1 MNYTIEKVLQDL
13 PQGENLKK
21 IPEDGGDKWN
31 RLVFEKSP
39 YLLQHAAN
47 PVDWYPWSETA
58 FTKAK
63 VENKAI
69 FLSIGYS
76 TCHWCHVME
85 HESFE
90 NDDVAKVLNQ
100 YFICIKVDREER
112 PDIDSLY
119 MGIAQMLI
127 SRGGWPLNLFLT
139 PEKHVFY
146 AGTYFPKLSKL
157 YPNGYEMPGI
167 IQIAH
172 HLGQMWL
179 NDKEKLEASAEKI
192 SANYRKYHLNEDSSS
207 ELVSEIG
214 EEIFNLEINESSK
227 AFRNEI
233 QEISDKAFI
242 QLSHQFDNKYGG
254 FGPAP
259 KFFSPHVYSFL
270 LKYYERSLNT
280 YEKSFLN
287 EGKVN
292 KESGI
297 EHKSVIKEKVSTA
310 LDMVLKSLTQFR
322 LGGVFDQ
329 LGYGFHRYSTDR
341 EWLLPHFEKM
351 LYDQATLMLAY
362 SDAVLVL
369 EKLYSQKSE
378 SSINLKNLNLDQEKL
393 KNNISVYKRVLDEIY
408 EYLMTDMLSSENL
421 FFSAEDA
428 DSEGEE
434 GLFYTWT
441 MKELKEI
448 LNKDELTLIVKTF
461 QVEEK
466 GNFSD
471 ESTKEKTGRNILH
484 RKDLNDFSV
493 PGMEKLYAHRRT
505 RIHPLKD
512 DKILT
517 DWNSLMVAA
526 LARAYQATQDTK
538 FLNLALKVTDSL
550 LKIMRKPNGELL
562 KSSRLGISSPNIS
575 CINDYSFF
583 IFALI
588 ELIKAYEASESTV
601 AENAEIGVRQQCPE
615 TKKLINVA
623 IDTQEIMFR
632 KFWDDQNGAF
642 FYADK
647 EAQELPLA
655 NKEFFDGAIPSGNSI
670 AFGNLIELFKLTNK
684 NIYLDKLNSM
694 IKIMVAN
701 AKQYPMGYGQALVGL
716 ESLLEFKPTYQCDEN
731 GCRIL

>member
-1 MNYTIEKVLQDL
+1 
-13 PQGENLKK
+13 
-21 IPEDGGDKWN
+21 
-31 RLVFEKSP
+31 
-39 YLLQHAAN
+39 
-47 PVDWYPWSETA
+47 
-58 FTKAK
+58 
-63 VENKAI
+63 
-69 FLSIGYS
+69 
-76 TCHWCHVME
+76 
-85 HESFE
+85 
-90 NDDVAKVLNQ
+90 
-100 YFICIKVDREER
+100 
-112 PDIDSLY
+112 
-119 MGIAQMLI
+119 
-127 SRGGWPLNLFLT
+127 
-139 PEKHVFY
+139 
-146 AGTYFPKLSKL
+146 
-157 YPNGYEMPGI
+157 
-167 IQIAH
+167 
-172 HLGQMWL
+172 
-179 NDKEKLEASAEKI
+179 
-192 SANYRKYHLNEDSSS
+192 
-207 ELVSEIG
+207 
-214 EEIFNLEINESSK
+214 
-227 AFRNEI
+227 
-233 QEISDKAFI
+233 
-242 QLSHQFDNKYGG
+242 
-254 FGPAP
+254 
-259 KFFSPHVYSFL
+259 
-270 LKYYERSLNT
+270 
-280 YEKSFLN
+280 
-287 EGKVN
+287 
-292 KESGI
+292 
-297 EHKSVIKEKVSTA
+297 
-310 LDMVLKSLTQFR
+310 MVLKSLTQFR

-378 SSINLKNLNLDQEKL
+378 NSINLKDLNLNQEKL
-393 KNNISVYKRVLDEIY
+393 TNNISVYKRVLDEIY
-408 EYLMTDMLSSENL
+408 EYLVTDMLSSENL

-493 PGMEKLYAHRRT
+493 AGMEKLYAHRKG

-517 DWNSLMVAA
+517 DWNSLMVAG

-588 ELIKAYEASESTV
+588 ELIKASEAS
-601 AENAEIGVRQQCPE
+601 E
-615 TKKLINVA
+615 TKKLINIA

-632 KFWDDQNGAF
+632 KFWDDKNGAF

>member
-13 PQGENLKK
+13 PQGEDLKK

-58 FTKAK
+58 FAKAK

-90 NDDVAKVLNQ
+90 NEDVAKVLNQ

-179 NDKEKLEASAEKI
+179 NDKEKLEATAEKI
-192 SANYRKYHLNEDSSS
+192 SVNYRKYHLGEDSSS

-214 EEIFNLEINESSK
+214 KEIFNLEINESSE

-233 QEISDKAFI
+233 QEISDKAFM
-242 QLSHQFDNKYGG
+242 QLSHQFDSKYGG

-270 LKYYERSLNT
+270 LKYYERLLKQ
-280 YEKSFLN
+280 YPQEA
-287 EGKVN
+287 
-292 KESGI
+292 
-297 EHKSVIKEKVSTA
+297 KEKISTA

-362 SDAVLVL
+362 SDTVLVL

-378 SSINLKNLNLDQEKL
+378 NSINLKDLNLNQEKL
-393 KNNISVYKRVLDEIY
+393 KNNISLYKRVLDEIY
-408 EYLMTDMLSSENL
+408 EYLVTDMLSSENL

-448 LNKDELTLIVKTF
+448 LNKDELALIVKTF

-466 GNFSD
+466 GNFLD
-471 ESTKEKTGRNILH
+471 ESTKEKTDRNILH

-493 PGMEKLYAHRRT
+493 AGMEKLYAHRKG

-517 DWNSLMVAA
+517 DWNSLMVAG
-526 LARAYQATQDTK
+526 LAKAYQATQDTK

-588 ELIKAYEASESTV
+588 ELVKASESSESTV
-601 AENAEIGVRQQCPE
+601 AERASS
-615 TKKLINVA
+615 KLINIA

-632 KFWDDQNGAF
+632 KFWDDHNGAF

-655 NKEFFDGAIPSGNSI
+655 NKEFFDGALPSGNSI

-701 AKQYPMGYGQALVGL
+701 TKQYPTGYGQALVGL

>member
-13 PQGENLKK
+13 PQGEDLKK
-21 IPEDGGDKWN
+21 IPEDGGHKWN

-47 PVDWYPWSETA
+47 PVDWYPWSEKA
-58 FTKAK
+58 FAKAK

-90 NDDVAKVLNQ
+90 NEDVAKVLNQ

-179 NDKEKLEASAEKI
+179 NDKEKLETTAENI
-192 SANYRKYHLNEDSSS
+192 SVNYRKYHLGEDSSS
-207 ELVSEIG
+207 ELASEIG
-214 EEIFNLEINESSK
+214 KEIFNLEINESSK

-233 QEISDKAFI
+233 QEISDKAFM
-242 QLSHQFDNKYGG
+242 QLSHQFDHKYGG

-270 LKYYERSLNT
+270 LKYYERLINQHPQ
-280 YEKSFLN
+280 EA
-287 EGKVN
+287 
-292 KESGI
+292 
-297 EHKSVIKEKVSTA
+297 KEKILTA

-369 EKLYSQKSE
+369 EKLYSQKSQN
-378 SSINLKNLNLDQEKL
+378 SINLKDLNLNQEKL

-408 EYLMTDMLSSENL
+408 EYLVTDMLSSENL

-448 LNKDELTLIVKTF
+448 LNKDELTLMIKTF
-461 QVEEK
+461 QIEEK
-466 GNFSD
+466 GNFLD

-484 RKDLNDFSV
+484 RKDLNDSSLT
-493 PGMEKLYAHRRT
+493 GMEKLYAHRRT

-517 DWNSLMVAA
+517 DWNSLMVAG
-526 LARAYQATQDTK
+526 LAKAYQATQDTK

-562 KSSRLGISSPNIS
+562 KSSRLGISSSNIA

-588 ELIKAYEASESTV
+588 ELIKASETSESTV
-601 AENAEIGVRQQCPE
+601 AKNVEIGAGEQCLE
-615 TKKLINVA
+615 TKKLINIAV
-623 IDTQEIMFR
+623 DTQEIMFR
-632 KFWDDQNGAF
+632 KFWDDKNGAF

-655 NKEFFDGAIPSGNSI
+655 NKEFFDGALPSGNSI

-701 AKQYPMGYGQALVGL
+701 AKQYPTGYGQALVGL
-716 ESLLEFKPTYQCDEN
+716 ESLLEFQPTYQCDEN

>member
-1 MNYTIEKVLQDL
+1 M
-13 PQGENLKK
+13 
-21 IPEDGGDKWN
+21 
-31 RLVFEKSP
+31 
-39 YLLQHAAN
+39 
-47 PVDWYPWSETA
+47 
-58 FTKAK
+58 
-63 VENKAI
+63 
-69 FLSIGYS
+69 
-76 TCHWCHVME
+76 
-85 HESFE
+85 
-90 NDDVAKVLNQ
+90 
-100 YFICIKVDREER
+100 
-112 PDIDSLY
+112 
-119 MGIAQMLI
+119 
-127 SRGGWPLNLFLT
+127 
-139 PEKHVFY
+139 
-146 AGTYFPKLSKL
+146 
-157 YPNGYEMPGI
+157 
-167 IQIAH
+167 
-172 HLGQMWL
+172 
-179 NDKEKLEASAEKI
+179 
-192 SANYRKYHLNEDSSS
+192 
-207 ELVSEIG
+207 
-214 EEIFNLEINESSK
+214 
-227 AFRNEI
+227 
-233 QEISDKAFI
+233 

-270 LKYYERSLNT
+270 LKYYERLLNT
-280 YEKSFLN
+280 NALN
-287 EGKVN
+287 
-292 KESGI
+292 
-297 EHKSVIKEKVSTA
+297 
-310 LDMVLKSLTQFR
+310 MVLKSLTQFR

-362 SDAVLVL
+362 SDTVMVL

-378 SSINLKNLNLDQEKL
+378 NSINLKDLNLDQEKL
-393 KNNISVYKRVLDEIY
+393 KNNISLYKRVLDEIY
-408 EYLMTDMLSSENL
+408 EYLVTDMLSSENL

-448 LNKDELTLIVKTF
+448 LNKDELALIVKTF

-466 GNFSD
+466 GNFLD
-471 ESTKEKTGRNILH
+471 ESTKEKTGKNILH

-493 PGMEKLYAHRRT
+493 PGVQKLYAHRKG

-526 LARAYQATQDTK
+526 LAKAYQATQDTK
-538 FLNLALKVTDSL
+538 FLNLALKVTESL

-588 ELIKAYEASESTV
+588 ELIKASETSESTV
-601 AENAEIGVRQQCPE
+601 AENAEIGVQCLD
-615 TKKLINVA
+615 TKKLINIAV
-623 IDTQEIMFR
+623 DTQEIMFR

-694 IKIMVAN
+694 VKIMVTN
-701 AKQYPMGYGQALVGL
+701 AKQYPTGYGQALVGL

-731 GCRIL
+731 GCRIMVLDTRR